1 MKETLYKKGR
11 EEEGGKIIHPFCVF
25 SYKRQLSLTLPL
37 PFTPSHPQ
45 SRGRIP
51 TYGRIPHRTSPTQP
65 LPTRV
70 FEEWAARNKWAHS
83 YGAEWLHCFAA
94 WPNVNKPEVAACRP
108 QQEAARLD
116 LPPNLGWM
124 ISSRKLF
131 ALGIH
136 LDIILF
142 IYSKMCTEQPKIWA
156 SGNHK
161 RRGTI
166 NRGGFL
172 YKFKGIHS
180 LVKILTHLDLI
191 LLKKLPF
198 FLKQLLQPSHQQTG
212 GKNYEVKLSWMTMIH
227 GGKH

>member
-1 MKETLYKKGR
+1 MYPVLFPLKNPFLFFVKVNAKRGSTRISPPQLSPGLKALSSHERDVTQKKG
-11 EEEGGKIIHPFCVF
+11 GGVGGVIHPFCGF

-51 TYGRIPHRTSPTQP
+51 TYGRIPRRTSPTQP

-94 WPNVNKPEVAACRP
+94 WPNVNKPEVAACRT
-108 QQEAARLD
+108 QQEVARLD
-116 LPPNLGWM
+116 LPPKLGWM

-142 IYSKMCTEQPKIWA
+142 IYVCTA
-156 SGNHK
+156 A
-161 RRGTI
+161 
-166 NRGGFL
+166 
-172 YKFKGIHS
+172 
-180 LVKILTHLDLI
+180 
-191 LLKKLPF
+191 
-198 FLKQLLQPSHQQTG
+198 
-212 GKNYEVKLSWMTMIH
+212 
-227 GGKH
+227 